1 MYKNATPNTIYLKD
15 YHPSAFLIENVDLYF
30 DLREKKT
37 IVRSRLVMRR
47 HPEADRS
54 ESLWLDGEELKLL
67 AISIDGKV
75 LTKKHY
81 LLESNGLRIHS
92 LPNRFVL
99 ETEVEL
105 APQNNTALEGLYLSN
120 GLYCTQCE
128 AQGFRRITYYID
140 RPDVMARFRTTIEAD
155 AGQFPVLLSN
165 GNPHNPEALPQG
177 RHRITWEDPFLKP
190 AYLFALVAGDLA
202 LLEDRFT
209 TASGREI
216 ALRIYSEPH
225 NIGKCGFAMR
235 SLKQA
240 MRWDEEHY
248 GREYDLDIFMIVA
261 VNDFNM
267 GAMENKGL
275 NIFNA
280 KLLLANPAT
289 ATDSDYQAIEGVVA
303 HEYFH
308 NWTGNRITCRDWFQ
322 LSLKEGL
329 TVYRDQ
335 EFSADMGSR
344 SVKRIQDVR
353 MLRAHQFAEDAS
365 PMAHPVRP
373 DSYIEI
379 NNFYTLTVY
388 EKGAEVVRMQ
398 ANLLGPEGFRKA
410 TDLYFERHDGEAVT
424 IEDFVDCMQ
433 DSSGRD
439 LSLFK
444 RWYSQ
449 AGTPQLHVATSYDQ
463 HNGDYEMKVVQSSPP
478 TPGQS
483 HKQALHIP
491 FAIGLLSAEGEDL
504 PVTLQGEQPQQS
516 ATRVLELRETEETFR
531 FSGLHHKP
539 VPSLLRGFS
548 APVKLEY
555 DYSNDEL
562 MFLMAHDSDG
572 FSRWDAA
579 QMLHLRVLL
588 QRVADAD
595 CSLPHGYLDALR
607 KALLDNKSDPEL
619 LSEVLLLPA
628 ESYIGDQM
636 ERVAV
641 DAIHHAREALMAE
654 IAASLHSEFLDVHTR
669 NLQHGDYDSSHASIA
684 RRALRN
690 LTLAYLS
697 HLDDEEVRQLVL
709 DQYAMQHNMTDVIAA
724 LLLVV
729 HRGWSESAALLADFE
744 QRWSDEQLVMD
755 KWFSVQASS
764 AGRETLER
772 VKALM
777 QHSAFNM
784 GNPNRVRSLI
794 GVFAG
799 ANQVEFHRTDGEG
812 YRMLADVVLQLDHSN
827 PQIAARMIRQMSR
840 WRRFDEQ
847 RQQLMKSQLQ
857 RILSAEGL
865 SKDVHEVVSRSL
877 SA

>member
-1 MYKNATPNTIYLKD
+1 MHKNASPNTIYLKD
-15 YHPSAFLIENVDLYF
+15 YRPSAFLIESVDLYF
-30 DLREKKT
+30 DLREKRT
-37 IVRSRLVMRR
+37 TVRSHLAMKR
-47 HPEADRS
+47 HPEADQN

-67 AISIDGKV
+67 AISIDGKH
-75 LTKKHY
+75 LPEDQY
-81 LLESNGLRIHS
+81 LLENNGLRIHS
-92 LPNRFVL
+92 LPDSFVL

-120 GLYCTQCE
+120 DLYCTQCE

-165 GNPHNPEALPQG
+165 GNPQEMEALPPG

-202 LLEDRFT
+202 LLEDRFS

-225 NIGKCGFAMR
+225 NIGKCGFAMQ

-280 KLLLANPAT
+280 KLLLADPAT
-289 ATDSDYQAIEGVVA
+289 ATDRDYQAIEGVVA

-322 LSLKEGL
+322 LCLKEGL

-335 EFSADMGSR
+335 QFSGDMR
-344 SVKRIQDVR
+344 SPPVKRIRTCVTA
-353 MLRAHQFAEDAS
+353 RASVPEDAG
-365 PMAHPVRP
+365 PLAHPVRP
-373 DSYIEI
+373 DAYIEI
-379 NNFYTLTVY
+379 NNFYTATVY

-424 IEDFVDCMQ
+424 TEDFVSCMQ

-439 LSLFK
+439 LSQFK

-449 AGTPQLHVATSYDQ
+449 AGTPLLHVVTSYDQ
-463 HNGDYEMKVVQSSPP
+463 QSGDYRMTVTQCSPP
-478 TPGQS
+478 TPGQP
-483 HKQALHIP
+483 HKQPLHIP
-491 FAIGLLSAEGEDL
+491 FAIGLLNAEGGDL
-504 PVTLQGEQPQQS
+504 PVTLQGEEPQRA
-516 ATRVLELRETEETFR
+516 ATRVLELRESEETFH
-531 FSGLHHKP
+531 FSGLRSEP

-555 DYSNDEL
+555 DYSYDEL

-579 QMLHLRVLL
+579 QMLHMKVLL
-588 QRVADAD
+588 QRVEDAY
-595 CSLPHGYLDALR
+595 CALPDGYIDAVG
-607 KALLDNKSDPEL
+607 KALLDKASDPEL
-619 LSEVLLLPA
+619 LSEVLLLPS
-628 ESYIGDQM
+628 ESYIGDHM
-636 ERVAV
+636 EVVAV
-641 DAIHHAREALMAE
+641 DAIHHARESLMAE
-654 IAASLHSEFLDVHTR
+654 IAAALHSEFKDVHASH
-669 NLQHGDYDSSHASIA
+669 LLSGEYDTSHASIA
-684 RRALRN
+684 SRALSN
-690 LTLAYLS
+690 LSLAYLS
-697 HLDDEEVRQLVL
+697 RLDDEEVRQLIL
-709 DQYAMQHNMTDVIAA
+709 EQYAKQHNMSDVMAA
-724 LLLVV
+724 LSLVV
-729 HRGWSESAALLADFE
+729 HRGWSEGSALLADFE
-744 QRWSDEQLVMD
+744 QHWRDEQLVMD

-764 AGRETLER
+764 PGGETLQR
-772 VKALM
+772 VKSLM
-777 QHSAFNM
+777 LHPAYDP
-784 GNPNRVRSLI
+784 GNPNRIRSLI

-799 ANQVEFHRTDGEG
+799 ANQVQFHRADGEG
-812 YRMLADVVLQLDHSN
+812 YQLLADVVLQLNGSN

-840 WRRFDEQ
+840 WRHFDEH
-847 RQQLMKSQLQ
+847 RRQLMKRQLQ
-857 RILSAEGL
+857 RILAADGL
-865 SKDVHEVVSRSL
+865 SKDVHEVVSL
-877 SA
+877 SIGS

>member
-1 MYKNATPNTIYLKD
+1 MSRNASPKTIYLKD
-15 YHPSAFLIENVDLYF
+15 YRPSAFLIESVDLYF
-30 DLREKKT
+30 DLRAKGT
-37 IVRSRLVMRR
+37 TVRSRLVMKR
-47 HPEADRS
+47 HPEADQD

-67 AISIDGKV
+67 SISIDGKE
-75 LTKKHY
+75 LAEDRY
-81 LLESNGLRIHS
+81 LLENDGLRIHS
-92 LPNRFVL
+92 LPDRFVL
-99 ETEVEL
+99 QSEVEL

-165 GNPHNPEALPQG
+165 GNPQSPEALPQG
-177 RHRITWEDPFLKP
+177 RHLITWEDPFLKP

-202 LLEDRFT
+202 LLEDRFS

-216 ALRIYSEPH
+216 TLRIYSEPH
-225 NIGKCGFAMR
+225 NIDKCDFAMH

-240 MRWDEEHY
+240 MRWDEQRY

-280 KLLLANPAT
+280 KLLLADPAT
-289 ATDSDYQAIEGVVA
+289 ATDRDYQAIEGVVA

-388 EKGAEVVRMQ
+388 EKGAELVRMQ
-398 ANLLGPEGFRKA
+398 ANLLGSDGFRQA
-410 TDLYFERHDGEAVT
+410 TDLYFQRHDGEAVT
-424 IEDFVDCMQ
+424 TEDFVSCMQ

-449 AGTPQLHVATSYDQ
+449 AGTPQLHITTSYDQ
-463 HNGDYEMKVVQSSPP
+463 HSGSYRMKVIQSTPP
-478 TPGQS
+478 TPGQP
-483 HKQALHIP
+483 HKQPLHIP
-491 FAIGLLSAEGEDL
+491 FAIGLLNAEGEDL
-504 PVTLQGEQPQQS
+504 PVTLRGEQPQQVG
-516 ATRVLELRETEETFR
+516 TRVLELRESEETFH
-531 FSGLHHKP
+531 FSGLPHKP
-539 VPSLLRGFS
+539 VASLLRGFS

-595 CSLPHGYLDALR
+595 CALPDGYLDAVR
-607 KALLDNKSDPEL
+607 KALLDKSSDPEL
-619 LSEVLLLPA
+619 LSEVLLLPS
-628 ESYIGDQM
+628 ESYIGDHM
-636 ERVAV
+636 EVVAV

-654 IAASLHSEFLDVHTR
+654 IAAALRDEFVEIHAH
-669 NLQHGDYDSSHASIA
+669 NLQQGDYDSSHASIA
-684 RRALRN
+684 RRALGN
-690 LTLAYLS
+690 LSLAYLS
-697 HLDDEEVRQLVL
+697 HLDDAEARQLIL
-709 DQYAMQHNMTDVIAA
+709 DQYAMQYNMTDVMAA
-724 LLLVV
+724 LSLVV
-729 HRGWSESAALLADFE
+729 HRGWSESAAMLADFE
-744 QRWSDEQLVMD
+744 QRWGEEQLVMD

-764 AGRETLER
+764 AGTQTLDR
-772 VKALM
+772 VRGLM
-777 QHSAFNM
+777 QHPAFNM
-784 GNPNRVRSLI
+784 GNPNRVRSLV

-799 ANQVEFHRTDGEG
+799 ANQVQFHRADGGG
-812 YRMLADVVLQLDHSN
+812 YRLLADVVLQLNSSN

-847 RQQLMKSQLQ
+847 RQQLMKRQLQ

-877 SA
+877 AA